1 MYAQVQILFKD
12 AYDLL
17 SEFKQFLPEVTG
29 QPASALFFDD
39 SAVGR
44 VGKKGILGGRKKRST
59 VENGADVTKVCTIEK
74 NAPGGKAVIDQY
86 YFIKGAKRSKQHHK
100 TDYSEISS
108 ARDESYGIIEPK
120 QPTMTAEEVEFF
132 DRVKQHINNKA
143 TYNEFLKVLNLF
155 SQQLLDQNTLVER
168 VDTFIGNDKKLF
180 KWFKEFVGYDGK
192 DEIVENIPATV
203 TRPDFLQSK
212 SFGQSYRLI
221 PRMVSS
227 YWNRVILDIL
237 YLTLLFSLAST

>member
-1 MYAQVQILFKD
+1 
-12 AYDLL
+12 
-17 SEFKQFLPEVTG
+17 
-29 QPASALFFDD
+29 
-39 SAVGR
+39 
-44 VGKKGILGGRKKRST
+44 
-59 VENGADVTKVCTIEK
+59 
-74 NAPGGKAVIDQY
+74 
-86 YFIKGAKRSKQHHK
+86 
-100 TDYSEISS
+100 
-108 ARDESYGIIEPK
+108 
-120 QPTMTAEEVEFF
+120 
-132 DRVKQHINNKA
+132 
-143 TYNEFLKVLNLF
+143 
-155 SQQLLDQNTLVER
+155 VER

>member
-1 MYAQVQILFKD
+1 
-12 AYDLL
+12 
-17 SEFKQFLPEVTG
+17 
-29 QPASALFFDD
+29 
-39 SAVGR
+39 
-44 VGKKGILGGRKKRST
+44 
-59 VENGADVTKVCTIEK
+59 
-74 NAPGGKAVIDQY
+74 
-86 YFIKGAKRSKQHHK
+86 
-100 TDYSEISS
+100 
-108 ARDESYGIIEPK
+108 
-120 QPTMTAEEVEFF
+120 MTAEEVEFF

-221 PRMVSS
+221 PRMVSLYRKQS
-227 YWNRVILDIL
+227 YSL
-237 YLTLLFSLAST
+237 YPISNLNIFISFNLKPAQAEIHYVVKSSMMNLCLIQHGPAKTVGLFHQRRTNMKRHYIAAKKKG

>member
-1 MYAQVQILFKD
+1 MYD
-12 AYDLL
+12 
-17 SEFKQFLPEVTG
+17 
-29 QPASALFFDD
+29 
-39 SAVGR
+39 R
-44 VGKKGILGGRKKRST
+44 
-59 VENGADVTKVCTIEK
+59 K
-74 NAPGGKAVIDQY
+74 NAPGAKAVIDQY
-86 YFIKGAKRSKQHHK
+86 YFIQGAKRSKQHHK

-108 ARDESYGIIEPK
+108 ARDETYGIIEPK

-203 TRPDFLQSK
+203 SRPDFLQSK

-227 YWNRVILDIL
+227 YWEQSYSRYPISNLIIFISFNLKPAQAEIHYVVK
-237 YLTLLFSLAST
+237 S